1 TLADLERRLPASR
14 FIRIHR
20 SFIIQADR
28 IQSVQPWFK
37 GDYVITLRDGT
48 RLHSGRTY
56 RQRIQDL
63 LK

>member
-1 TLADLERRLPASR
+1 
-14 FIRIHR
+14 
-20 SFIIQADR
+20 
-28 IQSVQPWFK
+28 VQPWFK

-56 RQRIQDL
+56 RQRVQDL